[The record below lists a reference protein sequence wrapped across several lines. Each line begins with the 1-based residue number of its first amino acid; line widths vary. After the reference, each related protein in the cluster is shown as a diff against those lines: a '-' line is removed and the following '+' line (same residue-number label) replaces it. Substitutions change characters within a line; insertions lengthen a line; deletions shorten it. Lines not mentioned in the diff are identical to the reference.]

1 MYVVDIS
8 ESASV
13 LVGACDE
20 GKREN
25 QAEERIERRE
35 GKKGEGEVCEKK
47 VSLPYNNPKEKKKK
61 EKLSAF

>member
-35 GKKGEGEVCEKK
+35 GKKAKGKCV
-47 VSLPYNNPKEKKKK
+47 KKK
-61 EKLSAF
+61 